1 MWKKEETPRPPT
13 APPSPR
19 PDPGP
24 VQRNPRPPAASTP
37 MVGQKIRLKGEITG
51 EEDLLIEGQVEGSVV
66 LRSHAV
72 TIGEEGE
79 VKASIVGRTITVK
92 GSVKGNLTAGEQI
105 VLHSSATVEGDL
117 TAPRVMMEDGATFRG
132 GIDMGTPSA
141 PSGGARAR
149 KTAPAPKAKGSQQKK
164 APASSGTAG
173 RPA

>member
-1 MWKKEETPRPPT
+1 MWKKEETPKPPT
-13 APPSPR
+13 APPAPR
-19 PDPGP
+19 PDPSP
-24 VQRNPRPPAASTP
+24 VQRNPQPPAASMPT
-37 MVGQKIRLKGEITG
+37 VGQKIRLKGEITG
-51 EEDLLIEGQVEGSVV
+51 EQDLLIEGQVEGSVL

-72 TIGEEGE
+72 TVGEEGE

-132 GIDMGTPSA
+132 GIDMGTGGAS
-141 PSGGARAR
+141 SGGARAR
-149 KTAPAPKAKGSQQKK
+149 KPAPAPKARGSQQKK
-164 APASSGTAG
+164 AAASSGPAG

>member
-13 APPSPR
+13 APPNPR
-19 PDPGP
+19 PNPGP
-24 VQRNPRPPAASTP
+24 VQRSRQAPEASVP
-37 MVGQKIRLKGEITG
+37 VLGQKIRLKGEITG
-51 EEDLLIEGQVEGSVV
+51 EQDLLIEGQVEGSVV

-92 GSVKGNLTAGEQI
+92 GTVKGNLTADEQI
-105 VLHSSATVEGDL
+105 VLHNSATVEGDI

-132 GIDMGTPSA
+132 GIDMGAGSA
-141 PSGGARAR
+141 RAGGAAAR
-149 KTAPAPKAKGSQQKK
+149 KTARVPKAGGSQQKQ
-164 APASSGTAG
+164 PAAASGPGG

>member
-13 APPSPR
+13 APPRPR
-19 PDPGP
+19 PDPDP
-24 VQRNPRPPAASTP
+24 VQRNPRTPAASTP

-51 EEDLLIEGQVEGSVV
+51 EEDLVIEGQVEGSVV

-141 PSGGARAR
+141 SAGGGGARKA
-149 KTAPAPKAKGSQQKK
+149 APAPRARGSQQKK
-164 APASSGTAG
+164 AAASSGTAG

>member
-1 MWKKEETPRPPT
+1 MPT
-13 APPSPR
+13 
-19 PDPGP
+19 
-24 VQRNPRPPAASTP
+24 
-37 MVGQKIRLKGEITG
+37 VGQKIRLKGEITG
-51 EEDLLIEGQVEGSVV
+51 DEDLLIEGQVEGSVV

-92 GSVKGNLTAGEQI
+92 GSVTGNLTADEQI
-105 VLHSSATVEGDL
+105 ILHSSATVEGDL

-141 PSGGARAR
+141 PPGGARNR
-149 KTAPAPKAKGSQQKK
+149 KAAPAPRAKGSQQKK
-164 APASSGTAG
+164 AAASSGTAG